1 MTTWTHFALL
11 SVLVLAGCQRN
22 QVDDFAV
29 AIGRRHDISLPY
41 TAGTGYAWSVDAANS
56 VGLDHVEVA
65 KLGDTPK
72 VADLP
77 GGPGSSEWSIKGR
90 SSGTA
95 EIQFVYGRSWEK
107 DTPPAK
113 VRRVHV
119 EIKSSE

>member
-11 SVLVLAGCQRN
+11 SVLVLAGCQRG
-22 QVDDFAV
+22 QVDDFTV
-29 AIGRRHDISLPY
+29 AIGRQHDISLPY

-65 KLGDTPK
+65 KSGDAPK
-72 VADLP
+72 DAGLP
-77 GGPGSSEWSIKGR
+77 GGPGLSEWSIEGR
-90 SSGTA
+90 SAGTA
-95 EIQFVYGRSWEK
+95 EIQFVYRRSWEK

-119 EIKSSE
+119 EIKSSK